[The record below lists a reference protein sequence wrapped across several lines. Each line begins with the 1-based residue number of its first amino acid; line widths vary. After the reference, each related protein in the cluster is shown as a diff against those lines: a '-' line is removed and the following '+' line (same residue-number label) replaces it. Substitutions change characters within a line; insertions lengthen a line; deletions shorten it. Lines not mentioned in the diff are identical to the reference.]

1 MTGVQTCALPILL
14 DGGGVIVNIASNA
27 GIKAQPYSA
36 AYCASKAGV
45 VHLTRALA
53 DEYLKA
59 GVRVNCVAP
68 GGIETPLQEAFFA
81 MPEGTSWKELRKV
94 MTPLGNSTPD
104 EIARVIAF
112 VASEDCRYMTGSIT
126 SIDGGITV

>member
-1 MTGVQTCALPILL
+1 MCSSDL
-14 DGGGVIVNIASNA
+14 
-27 GIKAQPYSA
+27 
-36 AYCASKAGV
+36 
-45 VHLTRALA
+45 
-53 DEYLKA
+53 
-59 GVRVNCVAP
+59 
-68 GGIETPLQEAFFA
+68 
-81 MPEGTSWKELRKV
+81 EGTSWKELRKV